1 MELSLVSKALVLF
14 KFHQLVQFVFPLLG
28 LEQADPQSSLVMWSS
43 LFGESQASEITCFT
57 KIRLMASKVFF

>member
-28 LEQADPQSSLVMWSS
+28 LEQADPQSSLVMWSILS
-43 LFGESQASEITCFT
+43 PQREEKLMIEIHG
-57 KIRLMASKVFF
+57 AG